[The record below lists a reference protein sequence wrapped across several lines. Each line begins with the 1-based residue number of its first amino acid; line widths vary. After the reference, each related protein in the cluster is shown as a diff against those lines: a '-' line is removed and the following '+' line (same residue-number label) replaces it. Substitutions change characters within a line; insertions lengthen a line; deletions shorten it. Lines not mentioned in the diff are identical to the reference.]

1 MLKIIV
7 VILLMV
13 DFAASRRI
21 QQEKIKFTKVLI
33 STGDATGTTEIIDLV
48 NHEDASCEN
57 LQYDYPIQ
65 TRDGIGSNLVD
76 LLLSEFPVICGG
88 YDKSSLG
95 KCFRL
100 TKEGWQ
106 EFTTLNGRG
115 RYSAAGQ
122 RFGDIFQIFG
132 GNDFNSKLK
141 STEIIHPDGRV
152 VQGPDMPTPLDRH

>member
-7 VILLMV
+7 VILLMA
-13 DFAASRRI
+13 DFAASGRI
-21 QQEKIKFTKVLI
+21 QQEKAKFTKVLI

-57 LQYDYPIQ
+57 LQYDYPIP
-65 TRDGIGSNLVD
+65 TRDGIGFSLVD
-76 LLLSEFPVICGG
+76 LLFICGG
-88 YDKSSLG
+88 YDQSSLG

-122 RFGDIFQIFG
+122 RFRDIFHIFG

-141 STEIIHPDGRV
+141 STEIIHPDGKV

>member
-1 MLKIIV
+1 M
-7 VILLMV
+7 
-13 DFAASRRI
+13 
-21 QQEKIKFTKVLI
+21 
-33 STGDATGTTEIIDLV
+33 IIDQSL
-48 NHEDASCEN
+48 
-57 LQYDYPIQ
+57 
-65 TRDGIGSNLVD
+65 
-76 LLLSEFPVICGG
+76 
-88 YDKSSLG
+88 LG

-100 TKEGWQ
+100 TKNDGWQ

-141 STEIIHPDGRV
+141 STEIIHSDGRV

>member
-1 MLKIIV
+1 MA
-7 VILLMV
+7 
-13 DFAASRRI
+13 DFAASKRI
-21 QQEKIKFTKVLI
+21 QQEKAKVTKVLI

-48 NHEDASCEN
+48 NNEDTSCEK
-57 LQYDYPIQ
+57 LQYDYPIP
-65 TRDGIGSNLVD
+65 TRDGIGSNLAD
-76 LLLSEFPVICGG
+76 IMFTEFPVICGG
-88 YDKSSLG
+88 YDQSSLG

-106 EFTTLNGRG
+106 EFTTLNGPG

-122 RFGDIFQIFG
+122 RFGGIFQIFG

-152 VQGPDMPTPLDRH
+152 VQGPDMPTSLDRY